1 MCRYLWRIFN
11 ALIVMTFY
19 EPYVQLSTP
28 DVFRMGPRVVNHDL
42 PKFNLDCERR
52 ATTAL
57 VRRSPLVYALSSQS
71 ISHCVKPAEANGDM
85 HQYESNLWPKITKKV
100 ESTQNVM
107 KVTNYLS

>member
-1 MCRYLWRIFN
+1 
-11 ALIVMTFY
+11 MTFY

-71 ISHCVKPAEANGDM
+71 ISHCVKPIA
-85 HQYESNLWPKITKKV
+85 
-100 ESTQNVM
+100 
-107 KVTNYLS
+107 LSLLKLMGTCTSMNQTSGRR